1 MLKYSFSTREKALLA
16 IFAVIVLALLWYIFI
31 FQNIDNQV
39 KKIEGEI
46 ATAQETLT
54 IDNAKLT
61 QKKQMEDA
69 IARYVASGARI
80 TEVPKYDN
88 IQNVMNQ
95 LNVVLAGTANYSMT
109 FDQIEPGNSNTIER
123 GVTLTF
129 GCGSYTEAVD
139 ILTSLA
145 RGQYPCRI
153 NDCSISDN
161 TTSTSRTGNIGT
173 GNANYSVTAHLIY
186 IESTK

>member
-1 MLKYSFSTREKALLA
+1 MFKYTFSMREKVLLV
-16 IFAVIVLALLWYIFI
+16 IFAVIVLALLWYVFI
-31 FQNIDNQV
+31 FQDIDNQV
-39 KKIEGEI
+39 QRIDGEI

-54 IDNAKLT
+54 IDNAKLV
-61 QKKQMEDA
+61 QKKKMEDA
-69 IARYVASGARI
+69 IARYAASGARI

-129 GCGSYTEAVD
+129 GCGSYTEAVG

-145 RGQYPCRI
+145 RGEYPCRI

-161 TTSTSRTGNIGT
+161 ASNTTRTGNIGT
-173 GNANYSVTAHLIY
+173 ANSSYSVTAHLIY
-186 IESTK
+186 IESAK

>member
-1 MLKYSFSTREKALLA
+1 MLKYSFSTREKVLIAVL
-16 IFAVIVLALLWYIFI
+16 AVIVLALLWYVFI
-31 FQNIDNQV
+31 FQNIDSQV
-39 KKIEGEI
+39 KKIDGEI
-46 ATAQETLT
+46 ASVQETLT
-54 IDNAKLT
+54 IDNAKLAQ
-61 QKKQMEDA
+61 QKKMEDA
-69 IARYVASGARI
+69 IARYVASGAHV

-95 LNVVLAGTANYSMT
+95 LNEVLAGTVNYSMT
-109 FDQIEPGNSNTIER
+109 FDQIEPGENNTIER

-129 GCGSYTEAVD
+129 GCGSYGEAVD

-161 TTSTSRTGNIGT
+161 TSSTSRTGNIGT